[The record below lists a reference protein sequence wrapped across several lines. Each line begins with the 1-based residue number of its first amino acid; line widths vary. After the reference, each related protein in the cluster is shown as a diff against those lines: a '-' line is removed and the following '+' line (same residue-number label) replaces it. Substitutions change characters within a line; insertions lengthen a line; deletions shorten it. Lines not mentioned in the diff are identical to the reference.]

1 MHAKFTK
8 IGLYEILFI
17 SKSEALRNFMCCLEK
32 NISLST
38 YVIWHINYINID

>member
-1 MHAKFTK
+1 MNAKFPK

-32 NISLST
+32 NISLLM
-38 YVIWHINYINID
+38 YVIWHINYIIID